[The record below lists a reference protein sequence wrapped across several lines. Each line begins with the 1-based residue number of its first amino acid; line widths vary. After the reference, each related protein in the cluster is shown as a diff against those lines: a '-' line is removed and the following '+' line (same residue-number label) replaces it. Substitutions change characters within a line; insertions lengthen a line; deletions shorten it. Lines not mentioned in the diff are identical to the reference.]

1 VKKSSGWG
9 WLPFVWL
16 VYLAGIPLE
25 LLGEHATPQRWAIA
39 MLGVAVFLP
48 IYFTGYRLE
57 GRRLLAVIAA
67 ITVLALAYTPFLPAA
82 VVYFVYAASFIGFAF
97 PSSTGYRVLGV
108 YVLGVAA
115 YLYGTHAEITTLVPA
130 VLFSAL
136 IGAVCV
142 RQAEMLVATC
152 ELRRAREEVERI
164 AQVAER
170 ERIARDLH
178 DVLGHTLSLIAI
190 KSELASK
197 FAERGDARAL
207 EEIQGVERIA
217 RESLAELREAL
228 SGYRAAGIVAEVERA
243 RSTLESAGIAVEY
256 SGDAVRLPAAQETV
270 LSLALR
276 EGVTNVVRHARA
288 KTCRLQLAQTR
299 DGCRLDIVDDG
310 TGSDGRE
317 GMGLIGMRE
326 RVEALGGK
334 VVRNGAI
341 GTHLTIELPTA

>member
-1 VKKSSGWG
+1 MKTTGWG
-9 WLPFVWL
+9 WLPYVWL
-16 VYLAGIPLE
+16 VYLAGIPLD

-39 MLGVAVFLP
+39 LLGVAVFLP
-48 IYFTGYRLE
+48 IYLAGYRVE
-57 GRRLLAVIAA
+57 GRRLWAVIGA
-67 ITVLALAYTPFLPAA
+67 IALLGVAYAPVLPAA
-82 VVYFVYAASFIGFAF
+82 IVYFIYAAGFIGFAF
-97 PSSTGYRVLGV
+97 PSSVGYRVVVG
-108 YVLGVAA
+108 YVLAVGA
-115 YLYGTHAEITTLVPA
+115 YLYLIHADVSALVSA
-130 VLFSAL
+130 LVFSAI

-142 RQAEMLVATC
+142 RQAEMITANC
-152 ELRRAREEVERI
+152 ELRRAREEVEHI

-334 VVRNGAI
+334 VVRNGAT